1 MPIAT
6 PGAYAAT
13 RPYVVP
19 DTLDELTGPT
29 SGTVTLPLRLDWAPG
44 DKTWDIDDPE
54 LRPHLYR
61 LVIREAKL
69 VQDLR
74 DYLHR
79 DLLLELWPHLVLP
92 PECSDRWHA
101 RFPPLA
107 GLGTARDHR
116 MR

>member
-13 RPYVVP
+13 RPYIVP

-29 SGTVTLPLRLDWAPG
+29 SGTVTLPLRLDWSPG
-44 DKTWDIDDPE
+44 DKTWDLDDAE
-54 LRPHLYR
+54 LRPYVYR
-61 LVIREAKL
+61 IVIREAKL

-74 DYLHR
+74 DYLDR
-79 DLLLELWPHLVLP
+79 DLLIELWPYMFLP
-92 PECSDRWHA
+92 PECSDLWHA
-101 RFPPLA
+101 RFARLA
-107 GLGTARDHR
+107 ALGTGRDHR